1 MDLDRW
7 APIRAFFGNSHLERL
22 VEHQVSSYNQFIT
35 SYLPQTIEQ
44 FNPTIIH
51 SDQYYNKDLKKH
63 SLVIHVRFE
72 NFQLSRPQIFENNG
86 STKLMFP
93 QEARLRNFTYSAT
106 TTIDVHIQY
115 IVRSGPELEDVQYF
129 NNVIPQVHIGKI
141 PIMLKSCVC
150 LLTQHPHLSTEITG
164 ECKYDP
170 GGYMII
176 NGSEKTVLGQEH
188 TASNKVY
195 VFPATNSQK
204 HVLQAEMKCSE
215 DTKRVSPKQVNLF
228 LSKLPNGEHVIH
240 ITLQRIK
247 KNIPLCV
254 VFRALGI
261 MTDKDI
267 YNKISFDTMDAE
279 MSSMLRGTI
288 AEGASCLTQEDA
300 MTYLSSNL
308 TYMPYDRHGRKHVYT
323 HDMLMIDLFSHC
335 KTLEQRIHLLS
346 YMTHKLILCA
356 IKRLPCDDRDSYLNK
371 RVSLT
376 GDLLNDLYRNYFH
389 KMVRDMVK
397 HVVREMNTG
406 SWKSRGDY
414 LQILTPTNI
423 YKGIKPTTIE
433 NGLKRALSTGDFGT
447 KYMNANKVGVAQVL
461 NRLTYAAGLSH
472 LRRISKPIDKS
483 CKLVDPRK
491 LVNSIWGYLCI
502 AETPEGQSVGVV
514 KNIAYMTQITL
525 RTDASTIPEHIIPY
539 LEGYSLAKDD
549 TKIFVNG
556 VWLGCTSTP
565 LELYTSLKNKKR
577 SGILCIYTS
586 IVFDYALNEIQV
598 CTDAGRMVRPL
609 FVVDKGNL
617 LYTKKIEDQLKSGKM
632 GWDNLIMGKHAVIE
646 YIDPNEQNASLIS
659 MDLNVPTPRY
669 THCELHPSTIF
680 GVLASC
686 IPFPENNQSPRNTYQ
701 CAMGKQ
707 AIGISGTNYRQR
719 MDKTSFVL
727 HYPHKPLVD
736 TRIMHMLE
744 LHKLPSGTPVIVAIL
759 AYNGYNQED
768 SVIMN
773 QGSID
778 RGLFGTTA
786 FHTEKDED
794 KKVHGDNEIR
804 CKPDKTKTKGFQFAN
819 YEKLSTGGIVPEGLV
834 PENTPLED
842 KDIILGKVVPLK
854 EARNDPSK
862 TIKYEDESL
871 IFRSDEPC
879 FMDKNYI
886 GVNGEGYTVWKGRV
900 RAHRKPEIGDKF
912 SSRHGQKGTIGIIL
926 SEADMPFTAAGVRPD
941 IIINPHAIPSR
952 MTIGQLKE
960 TLLGKVL
967 LELGMFGDGTAFSEL
982 PLQSVMN
989 ELRKAQ
995 MDANGNELM
1004 YDGFTGN
1011 QMEAAVFI
1019 GPAFYQRLK
1028 HMVVDKYH
1036 SRARGPMVNLTRQP
1050 AEGRSRDGGLRCG
1063 EMERDCIISH
1073 GMSAFTKDRMYDVS
1087 DAFQVH
1093 VCQLCG
1099 LICPYNDAY
1108 KIHLCK
1114 PCDNR
1119 TKFTQVHIPYAFKLM
1134 CHELMTMNVVPRF
1147 LTN

>member
-1 MDLDRW
+1 MSLSIMAQPDRW
-7 APIRAFFGNSHLERL
+7 APIRAFFGAAHLERL
-22 VEHQVSSYNQFIT
+22 VEHQISSYNQFIT

-44 FNPTIIH
+44 FNPTVIH

-63 SLVIHVRFE
+63 SLEIHVRFE
-72 NFQLSRPQIFENNG
+72 NFQLNRPQIFENNG
-86 STKLMFP
+86 ATKIMFP

-106 TTIDVHIQY
+106 TTVDVHIQY
-115 IVRSGPELEDVQYF
+115 IVRSGPELEEVQYF

-150 LLTQHPHLSTEITG
+150 VLTQHPHLSSDITG

-188 TASNKVY
+188 TASNRCY

-204 HVLQAEMKCSE
+204 HLLQAEMKCSV
-215 DTKRVSPKQVNLF
+215 DTKRVSPKQVNMF
-228 LSKLPNGEHVIH
+228 ITKLPNGEHLIH
-240 ITLQRIK
+240 INLQRIK
-247 KNIPLCV
+247 KNIPLV
-254 VFRALGI
+254 IIFRALGVI
-261 MTDKDI
+261 TDKEI
-267 YNKISFDTMDAE
+267 FRMVSFEDTDSE
-279 MSSMLRGTI
+279 VSSLFRGTI
-288 AEGASCLTQEDA
+288 AEGSECLTQEDA
-300 MTYLSSNL
+300 FTYLSANL
-308 TYMPYDRHGRKHVYT
+308 TYMPYDRHGRKYSYT
-323 HDMLMIDLFSHC
+323 MDMLMVDLFSHC
-335 KTLEQRIHLLS
+335 KTLEQRIYLLS
-346 YMTHKLILCA
+346 YMAHKLIFCTL
-356 IKRLPCDDRDSYLNK
+356 KRLPCDDRDSYLNK
-371 RVSLT
+371 RISLT
-376 GDLLNDLYRNYFH
+376 GDLLTDLFRNYFH
-389 KMVRDMVK
+389 KMCKDMQR
-397 HVVREMNTG
+397 HVVREMNSG

-414 LQILTPTNI
+414 LQIITPTNI

-433 NGLKRALSTGDFGT
+433 NGLKRALATGDFGT

-461 NRLTYAAGLSH
+461 NRLTYASGLSH
-472 LRRISKPIDKS
+472 LRRVSKPIDKS

-491 LVNSIWGYLCI
+491 LVNSIWGFLCI

-514 KNIAYMTQITL
+514 KNISYMTQITL
-525 RTDASTIPEHIIPY
+525 RSDASSVSDHVLPHVS
-539 LEGYSLAKDD
+539 GYSLKKDD
-549 TKIFVNG
+549 TKVFLNG
-556 VWLGCTSTP
+556 VWLGCTETP
-565 LELYTSLKNKKR
+565 LELYQELKTKKR

-586 IVFDYALNEIQV
+586 VVFDYTLNEIQI

-609 FVVDKGNL
+609 FVVDKGQL
-617 LYTKKIEDQLKSGKM
+617 LYTKKMEEQIKSGVL
-632 GWDNLIMGKHAVIE
+632 GWDNLIMGKTSVIE

-659 MDLNVPTPRY
+659 MKLNVQAKH
-669 THCELHPSTIF
+669 THAELHPSTIF
-680 GVLASC
+680 GILASC

-707 AIGISGTNYRQR
+707 AIGISGTNYHQR

-727 HYPHKPLVD
+727 NYPHKPLVD

-744 LHKLPSGTPVIVAIL
+744 LHKLPSGTPTIVAIMS
-759 AYNGYNQED
+759 YTGYNQED

-778 RGLFGTTA
+778 RGLFRTTS

-804 CKPDKTKTKGFQFAN
+804 CKPDKSKTKGIKFAN
-819 YEKLSTGGIVPEGLV
+819 YETLSSDGIV
-834 PENTPLED
+834 PENTPLAD
-842 KDIILGKVVPLK
+842 KDIILGKVVPIK
-854 EARNDPSK
+854 DARNDPSK
-862 TIKYEDESL
+862 VIKYEDESL
-871 IFRSDEPC
+871 TFRSDEPC
-879 FMDKNYI
+879 FMDRNYI

-900 RAHRKPEIGDKF
+900 RADRKPEIGDKF
-912 SSRHGQKGTIGIIL
+912 SSRHGQKGTVGTIL

-960 TLLGKVL
+960 TLLGKLL

-982 PLQSVMN
+982 PLQTIMT
-989 ELRKAQ
+989 ELRNAKIEST
-995 MDANGNELM
+995 GNELL

-1019 GPAFYQRLK
+1019 GPVFYQRLK
-1028 HMVVDKYH
+1028 HMVVDKHH
-1036 SRARGPMVNLTRQP
+1036 SRAKGPMVNLTRQP
-1050 AEGRSRDGGLRCG
+1050 AEGRSRDGGLRFG
-1063 EMERDCIISH
+1063 EMERDCTISH
-1073 GMSAFTKDRMYDVS
+1073 GMASFTKDRMYHVS

-1093 VCQLCG
+1093 VCRLCG
-1099 LICPYNDAY
+1099 LISPYNDEY

-1114 PCDNR
+1114 PCENR
-1119 TKFTQVHIPYAFKLM
+1119 TQFTQVHIPYAFKLM